1 LKQEIF
7 IDLVIDYLTGQINEE
22 QLEVLKNQL
31 LSAPCS
37 KQQFEEMRE
46 IWMAT
51 MQTVFDKETA
61 FRMFLARINNK
72 KEAHRPQRR
81 HIHFTRWMRA
91 AAAIVIGFMGGLL
104 SLYFYN
110 NAMPAQPVSVAQIET
125 VVPLGSK
132 SRVTLTD
139 GTSIWLNAGSRL
151 CYMSDF
157 GQTGR
162 EVYLEGEGYFDVAH
176 DPAKIFVVKT
186 DKIDIKALGT
196 SFNVKA
202 YPDEEIIETVL
213 VEGKVSF
220 GETILKPREK
230 GVYMRK
236 NATLLVQKKAEEQSA
251 PDRRGA
257 AAPGMPGVK
266 IVEIPLD
273 PVIYTSWKDS
283 LWKIERE
290 TLDDMAVK
298 LERRY
303 NVNIQFKDPAIG
315 QLSVTAT
322 IKDESLEQV
331 LRFLQLSVPID
342 FYIDGKTVTLQENSY
357 LKEKYKAH
365 YKI

>member
-1 LKQEIF
+1 MF
-7 IDLVIDYLTGQINEE
+7 TDLVIDYLTGQINEE
-22 QLEVLKNQL
+22 QLEALKNQL
-31 LSAPCS
+31 LTDPCS
-37 KQQFEEMRE
+37 KQRFEEMRE
-46 IWMAT
+46 IWMTA
-51 MQTVFDKETA
+51 MQTAFDRETA
-61 FRMFLARINNK
+61 FRMFLARINSK
-72 KEAHRPQRR
+72 KETHKPQRR
-81 HIHFTRWMRA
+81 HIHFARWMRA
-91 AAAIVIGFMGGLL
+91 AAAVVIGFMGGLF

-110 NAMPAQPVSVAQIET
+110 YNTVPAQPVNVSQIET

-139 GTSIWLNAGSRL
+139 GTGIWLNAGSRL
-151 CYMSDF
+151 RYMSDF
-157 GQTGR
+157 GQTNR

-176 DPAKIFVVKT
+176 DPAKTFVVKT

-220 GETILKPREK
+220 GETILKPRER
-230 GVYMRK
+230 GVYTRK
-236 NATLLVQKKAEEQSA
+236 NATLFVQKKAGKQSA
-251 PDRRGA
+251 PDRREA
-257 AAPGMPGVK
+257 AVSGMPTVK
-266 IVEIPLD
+266 IVEIPVD

-283 LWKIERE
+283 LWKIECE

-303 NVNIQFKDPAIG
+303 NVDIRFKDPAMG

-322 IKDESLEQV
+322 FKDESLEQV

-342 FYIDGKTVTLQENSY
+342 FFIDGKTVTLQENKY